1 MSGRAARARS
11 AGEAYRLPHELLD
24 GSDQRAGHPTPT
36 VSRGRKVLTRE
47 QMIDEAVQRA
57 MNVHDRRDLFLGGG
71 DGDFLE
77 TYAIHRIADE

>member
-1 MSGRAARARS
+1 
-11 AGEAYRLPHELLD
+11 
-24 GSDQRAGHPTPT
+24 
-36 VSRGRKVLTRE
+36 
-47 QMIDEAVQRA
+47 MIDEAVQRA